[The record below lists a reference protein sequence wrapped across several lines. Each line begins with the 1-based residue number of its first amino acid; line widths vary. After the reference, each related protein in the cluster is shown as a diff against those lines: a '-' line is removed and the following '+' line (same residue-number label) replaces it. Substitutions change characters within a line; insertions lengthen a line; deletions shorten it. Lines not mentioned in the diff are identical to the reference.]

1 MSLEGKPV
9 IYGEK
14 SMNERL
20 VYEKPG
26 ASALVMAVVL
36 VATFTL
42 AALMLLQRTDLVHAA
57 VREQTMIET
66 SSFYCNLKALSTK
79 ERERH
84 RQLTREIEQ
93 ARVETIEL
101 ANGFAF
107 RFLEGTISLAEL
119 AEWVSAERKCC
130 PFFDFEIELQ
140 GDNGPLWLK
149 LRGKEG
155 VKTFMRSEFG
165 IR

>member
-1 MSLEGKPV
+1 
-9 IYGEK
+9 
-14 SMNERL
+14 MNGRL
-20 VYEKPG
+20 VYENPG
-26 ASALVMAVVL
+26 AAIVLIAFVLIGTSGLAVR
-36 VATFTL
+36 
-42 AALMLLQRTDLVHAA
+42 MLQRTFPVHAA

-66 SSFYCNLKALSTK
+66 SSFYCNLKALGTK

-84 RQLTREIEQ
+84 KQLTREIEQ

-107 RFLEGTISLAEL
+107 RFQDGTISLAEL
-119 AEWVSAERKCC
+119 AEWVLAERKCC

-140 GDNGPLWLK
+140 GNNGPLWLK
-149 LRGKEG
+149 LQGKDG